1 MAKMAK
7 NEKIIGYILLTLGL
21 ILLFFSIAA
30 MLNVYYNNNPPPELV
45 NLSDISL
52 PGPNGDNITLLQ
64 GAELSQILNISF
76 WYVLMLFVLLAGGK
90 VATLGVSMIKDI
102 KVEVKEPLLT
112 PKETKTQEAPNA

>member
-1 MAKMAK
+1 MAK